1 MFDEELNTLQAEA
14 YDHLWNGRFRLA
26 LNAAEKVYQSRPDDS
41 EAAICYAW
49 ALLENG
55 NPIKAMDYANLS
67 VELKGDSIKARVYR
81 SYLLYRMSIF
91 EGAIADTDQSIDKQ
105 KEILAWTYLNRSKS
119 YAGLQ
124 KFEDANAALELAL
137 IIDNGK
143 NPSWKE
149 MRDWLDQ
156 ANQIRTGKMLIN
168 SKNINTILE
177 SAGQAIKAKEFWFSL
192 YCARKIL
199 EKNKNDEAELMELES
214 MLHLFQLKPA
224 LKKADSLANKYKKN
238 ERFTSIHNAL
248 KKFSQLEQESDV
260 KTEPQKR
267 ISHER
272 MIRERSQSTTSFAEN
287 DYKTESYHYPNDF
300 VDIYSLKLFDA
311 VEESKSGSRIY
322 CKSFANST
330 RIIAAEIIFNNL
342 YYKKEDK
349 IFSCS
354 LVWYHNDFEIGRNNF
369 QMSVLKA
376 WDSVIF
382 VQSLSSE
389 QSEDW
394 QSGQARIEFYVNNFK
409 TGEKFFGIGN
419 KNVRETDER
428 FDIPEKRTFD
438 KQFEQKKIE
447 RPSTNNKSQHTT
459 KSLAELLEEL
469 DHFTGLVSIK
479 ESVKSFVSYLE
490 FLKERKRLGLKA
502 EEKIAINAVFLGNPG
517 TGKTTVARMLGDI
530 FYAMG
535 ILPNGHVVEVDRSAL
550 VGQFIGETAQKT
562 EKLINDAIGGVLFID
577 EAYTLI
583 KKGGS
588 QDFGQEAI
596 DILLKRMEDRKGE
609 FVVIVAGYPEEMES
623 FLNSNPGLRSR
634 FSQTFVFDDYSPD
647 EMILIFNQLLKKED
661 YAITEDAQ
669 ELLKKEFISLFKSR
683 DKSFGNARLVK
694 RLFDESKRN
703 LSKVCLMIPEE
714 ERTKELITTFNDEVI
729 KATLSKRSTKT
740 IIFPINEESLNE
752 ALKELED
759 LVGLNLVKKEIAD
772 MVKLARYFNEQG
784 EDIRKVFSEHILFLG
799 NPGTGKTTVARIF
812 GKIYSA
818 LGILSKGHLV
828 ETDRQGLVAGYVGQ
842 TAEKTTS
849 LIDKSLGGMLFIDE
863 AYALLKPSDSGS
875 DFGKEAIDILLK
887 RMEDDRGKFV
897 VVAAGYTDEMLNF
910 VSGNPGIQS
919 RFSKSFTFEDYSPTE
934 LMEIVNRTLI
944 REKKNISKEAE
955 EKLQK
960 HFDELYK
967 NRDKKFGNARIV
979 RNILESVKQ
988 KMLLRLSDIPTEERS
1003 EEKVNTIELSDINEV
1018 LNRDVE
1024 AKHFDVQGDP
1034 LKLQEYIDELNQLIG
1049 LDNVKRDIYKLIS
1062 FAKISQLKKERG
1074 LQSVDRNLHSVFIG
1088 NSGTGKKLVAKLM
1101 SKIFKE
1107 LGILHKDHI
1116 VEVDRA
1122 DLVAGYQGQT
1132 AVKTDKIIQQ
1142 ALDGTLII
1150 KDAHNLFSDENN
1162 YGQEAIE
1169 MILKRMHDFKGRF
1182 FVILTSQS
1190 EKMKSVLK
1198 SNPGLSAYF
1207 PNVFN
1212 FDDYSP
1218 MQLLCIA
1225 ADIAEKNGYALDEG
1239 ALQELLDRFEQLV
1252 EKHEKN
1258 FDNGN
1263 LAKNILYSAITN
1275 QEERIFN
1282 IFEQDDVDLK
1292 TITLEDVQKIK
1303 I

>member
-26 LNAAEKVYQSRPDDS
+26 LNVAEKVYQSRPDDS

-55 NPIKAMDYANLS
+55 NPMKAMDYANLS

-81 SYLLYRMSIF
+81 AYLLYRMSIF
-91 EGAIADTDQSIDKQ
+91 EGAIADIDQSIDKQ

-156 ANQIRTGKMLIN
+156 ANQIRTGKMLIS
-168 SKNINTILE
+168 SKNVEKILE
-177 SAGQAIKAKEFWFSL
+177 SASKALKAKEFWFSL
-192 YCARKIL
+192 FCARKIL
-199 EKNKNDEAELMELES
+199 EKNKNDEAELIELES

-224 LKKADSLANKYKKN
+224 LKKADTLANKYKKN
-238 ERFTSIHNAL
+238 ERFISIYNAL
-248 KKFSQLEQESDV
+248 KKFSQLEQEHDV
-260 KTEPQKR
+260 KTEPQRR
-267 ISHER
+267 ISRER
-272 MIRERSQSTTSFAEN
+272 MTRELAKTTTSFT
-287 DYKTESYHYPNDF
+287 DLPYKTESFHYPNEYI
-300 VDIYSLKLFDA
+300 DIFSLKLFDA
-311 VEESKSGSRIY
+311 VEESKTGSRIY

-330 RIIAAEIIFNNL
+330 RIIATEIIFNNL
-342 YYKKEDK
+342 FFKEEDK
-349 IFSCS
+349 IFNCS
-354 LVWYHNDFEIGRNNF
+354 LVWYLNDFEVGKNNF
-369 QMSVLKA
+369 QMNVLKD

-389 QSEDW
+389 QSDNW
-394 QSGQARIEFYVNNFK
+394 QSGQARLELYVNNFK
-409 TGEKFFGIGN
+409 TGEKYFGIGN
-419 KNVRETDER
+419 QNLRETEEKYD
-428 FDIPEKRTFD
+428 FPETKTFD
-438 KQFEQKKIE
+438 RQSDQKKIDKQTTKILS
-447 RPSTNNKSQHTT
+447 RPTT
-459 KSLAELLEEL
+459 KSLNELLDEL

-550 VGQFIGETAQKT
+550 VGQYIGETAQKT
-562 EKLINDAIGGVLFID
+562 EKIINDAIGGVLFID

-634 FSQTFVFDDYSPD
+634 FSQTFVFEDYSPD
-647 EMILIFNQLLKKED
+647 ELILIFKQLLKKED
-661 YAITEDAQ
+661 YAITEEAQ
-669 ELLKKEFISLFKSR
+669 EILKKEFISLYRSR
-683 DKSFGNARLVK
+683 DKSFGNARLVRK
-694 RLFDESKRN
+694 LFDESKRN
-703 LSKVCLMIPEE
+703 LSKICLMIPEE
-714 ERTKELITTFNDEVI
+714 KRTKDLITTFNEEVI
-729 KATLSKRSTKT
+729 KATLSKRSSKA
-740 IIFPINEESLNE
+740 IVFPINEESLNE
-752 ALKELED
+752 AIKELED
-759 LVGLNLVKKEIAD
+759 LVGLSLVKKEISD

-784 EDIRKVFSEHILFLG
+784 EDIKKVFSEHILFLG

-812 GKIYSA
+812 GRIYSA

-849 LIDKSLGGMLFIDE
+849 LIDKSIGGMLFIDE

-887 RMEDDRGKFV
+887 RMEDDRGRFI

-910 VSGNPGIQS
+910 VAGNPGIQS
-919 RFSKSFTFEDYSPTE
+919 RFSKSFTFEDYSPSE
-934 LMEIVNRTLI
+934 LMEIVHRTLA

-955 EKLQK
+955 ERLQK
-960 HFDELYK
+960 HFEELYK

-1003 EEKVNTIELSDINEV
+1003 EEKINTIELSDINEV

-1034 LKLQEYIDELNQLIG
+1034 LKLQEYINELNQLIG
-1049 LDNVKRDIYKLIS
+1049 LDSVKRDIYKLIS

-1088 NSGTGKKLVAKLM
+1088 NPGTGKKLVAKLM

-1107 LGILHKDHI
+1107 LGILQKGHV

-1169 MILKRMHDFKGRF
+1169 MILKRMHDYKGKF

-1190 EKMKSVLK
+1190 DRMKSVLK
-1198 SNPGLSAYF
+1198 LNPGLSSYF

-1212 FDDYSP
+1212 FDDYIP

-1252 EKHEKN
+1252 DKPDKN
-1258 FDNGN
+1258 YNNGN